1 MTRPN
6 FTFRKAKRM
15 SLRPIHILLALLI
28 VSTGALAQEVSP
40 PAKPKK
46 QYVYKNDG
54 VRLGTNIP
62 TDMTVTDHPIDV
74 PYDELTPEQK
84 ASWKSQYLAMPAD
97 DEPPYPVVGL
107 KRTMKAVLK
116 AAQRS
121 DSDGEVDAVVVV
133 RDDGTPDSVSILK
146 APTQKLGTF
155 VAQALM
161 LEKFKPAKCAGKPCA
176 MEFPFQMR
184 IVLTR

>member
-1 MTRPN
+1 MT
-6 FTFRKAKRM
+6 
-15 SLRPIHILLALLI
+15 LRPIHILLALLI
-28 VSTGALAQEVSP
+28 VSTGAVAQDVSVP
-40 PAKPKK
+40 VKPKK
-46 QYVYKNDG
+46 QYVYKNDE
-54 VRLGTNIP
+54 VRLGTHIP
-62 TDMTVTDHPIDV
+62 TNMTVTDHPIDV
-74 PYDELTPEQK
+74 PYDDLLPEQK

-116 AAQRS
+116 AAQRT
-121 DSDGEVDAVVVV
+121 DTDGDIDAVVVV

-146 APTQKLGTF
+146 APTHKLGTF

-184 IVLTR
+184 IVLTH